1 MNDEFIMFND
11 EDESYQ
17 ESYESDEN
25 VTLGDVEAYLES
37 LSTDIDEATMLRDD
51 MVQEG
56 YEYEDLTLEDVE
68 TFIESATDKYNNIVD
83 TVNGIVQEAAE
94 ATDDSGVDDFEEGVI
109 NKIKAK
115 NDIKKSGELEGVI
128 AKVNNT
134 MSIDDF
140 SDWGDKVAAERRAAG
155 LPEEDI
161 GPITYKRIKLGGK
174 KNKDKSVK
182 ETYALDN
189 PFAREAELD
198 TDEPLTAYEFF
209 DESYEPDDDP
219 LVYASEQ
226 EHVYTQEMTLLQ
238 LIGIGAGVIVGIKA
252 CKAIIGQLLTS
263 KKYGRFPKD
272 MKRLFDII
280 ETENFEA
287 SENKRV
293 LKKALRKINKDLEY
307 MLHGFGSRW
316 KVTVD
321 EANELRKLKQHV
333 NDLYTRGFMLSSNKS
348 VSDKRR
354 VGERIEGLVKQ
365 SKVVLEMLNK
375 SVYKNTTPDVTTE
388 YMV

>member
-11 EDESYQ
+11 DESYQ

-51 MVQEG
+51 MIQEG
-56 YEYEDLTLEDVE
+56 YEYEALTLEDVE
-68 TFIESATDKYNNIVD
+68 TYIETAIDEYNDIVD
-83 TVNGIVQEAAE
+83 TVNDIVQEAAE
-94 ATDDSGVDDFEEGVI
+94 ATDDSGVDDFEEADWWSDDEHDLYRRMRPFLSG
-109 NKIKAK
+109 K
-115 NDIKKSGELEGVI
+115 NRSPERQKEYEEL
-128 AKVNNT
+128 KPKY
-134 MSIDDF
+134 DDLM
-140 SDWGDKVAAERRAAG
+140 KRTRERARKEH
-155 LPEEDI
+155 PEL
-161 GPITYKRIKLGGK
+161 YK
-174 KNKDKSVK
+174 
-182 ETYALDN
+182 EYALTNYRDN
-189 PFAREAELD
+189 ELD
-198 TDEPLTAYEFF
+198 LEFDEPLTAYEFF

-226 EHVYTQEMTLLQ
+226 EHVYTQEMTLLE

-252 CKAIIGQLLTS
+252 CKAIIGQLITG

-307 MLHGFGSRW
+307 MLHGFGNRW

-321 EANELRKLKQHV
+321 EVNELKKLKQHV

-354 VGERIEGLVKQ
+354 VGDRIEGLVKQ